1 MAGTNF
7 AVPNQYCII
16 SKTEEMKRMQKVAM
30 AMIAFALVA
39 ILAVSCQKEHGAND
53 GVPAGQKRLQVYL
66 TDDPSLV
73 FDSIFVD
80 IQLLEVKVE
89 TAGGAE
95 FWDTLPIRTGVYN
108 ILKFRNG
115 VDTLLT
121 SSYIPNGEVKKIR
134 LTLGTQNA
142 VMKNGVRF
150 PLTVHNN
157 ERQVVIDIPDVDGSV
172 IRLRD
177 NVFELR
183 PRIHTFSNSR
193 DARIEGEIK
202 PKQALPAIVRVVAG
216 ADTLLAVTESDKG
229 KFKIRGIRTG
239 TVQLTILP
247 SNGYRDSVMS
257 NLLVSPGRDTKLGDI
272 VLRQ

>member
-1 MAGTNF
+1 
-7 AVPNQYCII
+7 
-16 SKTEEMKRMQKVAM
+16 MKRMQKVAM

-39 ILAVSCQKEHGAND
+39 ILAVSCQKEQGAND

-157 ERQVVIDIPDVDGSV
+157 ERQVVIDIPDVDIIDPNTFAIWIDFDGHGSV